1 MNTTILDTHCRCCD
15 PATPLLPRA
24 DLEPGLAACPR
35 SGRLHRAALTA
46 YELISDGPALATR
59 PQAPAAQPVIRIDLS
74 KVGYA

>member
-1 MNTTILDTHCRCCD
+1 MLDTHCRCCD

-35 SGRLHRAALTA
+35 SGSLHRAAHAA
-46 YELISDGPALATR
+46 YELISDGPTR
-59 PQAPAAQPVIRIDLS
+59 AWRAPAPAAQSVIRIDLS